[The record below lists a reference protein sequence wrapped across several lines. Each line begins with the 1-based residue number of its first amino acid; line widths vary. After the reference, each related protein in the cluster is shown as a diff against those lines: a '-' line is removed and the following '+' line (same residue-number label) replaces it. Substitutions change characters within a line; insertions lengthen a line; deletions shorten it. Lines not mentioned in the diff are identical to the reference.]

1 MHTKLYLLFPIII
14 LLILPG
20 VTLAADRP
28 ELEIVMGAGDKN
40 AHCDRDCLV
49 FTANLYLLALAENKP
64 ASAPLADDIAFVENI
79 TRLQPGE
86 GLWASTVA
94 VSANYRIYVPDPRQ
108 HTIGIMTVLVRRT
121 DDGQEY
127 ALLAARLKLIG
138 RQIIEAEHLVDAV
151 PPMVE
156 PGRLN
161 RPRSAMT
168 GTVPE
173 EERMEYRALAMI
185 AGTYYD
191 SLNLSDG
198 SLAPFAEDCERQEN
212 GMITAAY
219 YLEPE
224 AFDQVDVN
232 GNPPPPVARDCI
244 GQMDSRRFAYID
256 SIDNRRLF
264 AVDPVQG
271 LVMGLSH
278 FRQSMA
284 YGPHKM
290 FAADG
295 TEVMWDEKRDPYD
308 LPAAHVLKITGGEI
322 HEVEAIGI
330 FVPYDS
336 DTGWE

>member
-1 MHTKLYLLFPIII
+1 MRRMLSLVI
-14 LLILPG
+14 LVILPG
-20 VTLAADRP
+20 YSQAADNQ
-28 ELEIVMGAGDKN
+28 A
-40 AHCDRDCLV
+40 CDRDCLI
-49 FTANLYLLALAENKP
+49 AIADSYLLALAENRP
-64 ASAPLADDIAFVENI
+64 TSAPLAGNVAFVENI
-79 TRLQPGE
+79 TRLQPGA
-86 GLWASTVA
+86 GLWASTVE

-121 DDGQEY
+121 EHGEQNT
-127 ALLAARLKLIG
+127 LLAARLKLNG
-138 RQIIEAEHLVDAV
+138 HQIIEAEHLVDEV
-151 PPMVE
+151 PPIVE
-156 PGRLN
+156 PERLN
-161 RPRSAMT
+161 QPRPAMT
-168 GTVPE
+168 STVPAD
-173 EERMEYRALAMI
+173 ERMDYRELAMI

-198 SLAPFAEDCERQEN
+198 SIAPFAEDCERQEN

-224 AFDQVDVN
+224 VFEQVDVN
-232 GNPPPPVARDCI
+232 GNPPPPVVRDCI

-256 SIDNRRLF
+256 SIDNRRIF

-271 LVMGLSH
+271 LTMGLSH

-290 FAADG
+290 IAADG
-295 TEVMWDEKRDPYD
+295 SQIMWNEKREPYD
-308 LPAAHVLKITGGEI
+308 LPAAHVLKITDGKI

-336 DTGWE
+336 NTGWE